1 MELRHLRYF
10 CAVAA
15 QQGFSR
21 AARAL
26 NVSQSAISEQVSDL
40 ETEIGVSLL
49 IRGRQK
55 IRLTPHGEVF
65 LIEAKR
71 VLAAASLAVE
81 TAQRSGRGEIGT
93 LNVGFLNGGTGAEV
107 PNIIKDFR
115 RRYPGVRVSI
125 TETIPTEQAQAL
137 ANGTLDVGFT
147 RPLEPPFDQLLRSEL
162 LYRDPLI
169 AVFPKDHPLARGP
182 VDLRSLAREKFVL
195 VAREASP
202 ALFDKVMGLCSAA
215 DFFPQIAAT
224 GVVWSSLLILVQ
236 AGEGIAILPSNL
248 QPRVSKD
255 LVFCPLTNRG
265 ASFGIVVAWSPHRES
280 PVQKSFLDLV
290 REYRRKYLTPPKAA
304 GANGRS

>member
-1 MELRHLRYF
+1 
-10 CAVAA
+10 
-15 QQGFSR
+15 
-21 AARAL
+21 L
-26 NVSQSAISEQVSDL
+26 NVSQSAISEQVFDL
-40 ETEIGVSLL
+40 EQEIGVGLL

-65 LIEAKR
+65 LSEAKR
-71 VLAAASLAVE
+71 VLAAANLAVE
-81 TAQRSGRGEIGT
+81 TTQRSGRGEIGT
-93 LNVGFLNGGTGAEV
+93 LNVGFLNGGTGDEV

-125 TETIPTEQAQAL
+125 SETIPNEQSQAL

-202 ALFDKVMGLCSAA
+202 ALFDKIMALCSAA

-255 LVFCPLTNRG
+255 LAFCPLTNRG
-265 ASFGIVVAWSPHRES
+265 ASFGIVVAWSPDRES

-290 REYRRKYLTPPKAA
+290 REYRRKYLASAGAAA
-304 GANGRS
+304 GGR